1 MAHDLLEIRFAED
14 ACGNSSRAKPCA
26 WGVPEPHR
34 VARLGR
40 ARALSCA
47 GWPRAHGGD
56 RSTGTGGESRASGS
70 IPLAADAIAAPP
82 ALEAGTLCRAFQ
94 LTPAERADQVALRTP
109 GDAVAITYREY
120 AERVRRIAGGLAWL
134 GFGRGDTVAL
144 MLVNR
149 PGLSVG
155 ACGTARKSLAALGLG
170 LLAGAALRV
179 RFARLLAPV
188 SRRQSPTR
196 PRRT

>member
-26 WGVPEPHR
+26 WGVPEPHG

-47 GWPRAHGGD
+47 GWPRARGGN

-70 IPLAADAIAAPP
+70 VPLAADAIAAPP

-120 AERVRRIAGGLAWL
+120 AERVRRIAGGLAGL
-134 GFGRGDTVAL
+134 GVGRGDTVAL

-149 PGLSVG
+149 PEFNLVD
-155 ACGTARKSLAALGLG
+155 TAALHLG
-170 LLAGAALRV
+170 CGPVFDLQHFRAGADRV
-179 RFARLLAPV
+179 LVLE
-188 SRRQSPTR
+188 RRNQR
-196 PRRT
+196 